1 MSRNLTDRP
10 RPALPEAARRIAQP
24 LHPSYEDLTGYLHA
38 RQGSARWTT
47 VAQHLAICARCAGEV
62 QDLQALD
69 AQLDYAEPAKP
80 LGFLDWLR
88 QLVAFPQASPAFAG
102 ASAFAMLIGAM
113 TLWPHPAAGPQD
125 QAFNAVQDFLR
136 PTSFAAARLAAGWSF
151 AIGGAAGLLYYF
163 ISKKN
168 GK

>member
-24 LHPSYEDLTGYLHA
+24 LHPSYEDLARHLHA
-38 RQGSARWTT
+38 KQGSAQWTM

-102 ASAFAMLIGAM
+102 ASAFAMLLGVLAI
-113 TLWPHPAAGPQD
+113 WPQAAIPPDAGSV
-125 QAFNAVQDFLR
+125 NAVQDILR
-136 PTSFAAARLAAGWSF
+136 PTDFAVARLAAGWTL
-151 AIGGAAGLLYYF
+151 AAGGACGLLF
-163 ISKKN
+163 NIFSRKK
-168 GK
+168 